1 MADRSEQESLRQ
13 ELQDVEA
20 EIAEQRKLIDDL
32 RSQVGGE
39 GAGAMDAEDVAAIL
53 TNVEEIEGVLEGL
66 EQRRERIR
74 RQLGEQQ

>member
-1 MADRSEQESLRQ
+1 MADRSEPESLRQ

-39 GAGAMDAEDVAAIL
+39 DAGAMDAEDVAAIL
-53 TNVEEIEGVLEGL
+53 TNIEEIEG
-66 EQRRERIR
+66 
-74 RQLGEQQ
+74 

>member
-39 GAGAMDAEDVAAIL
+39 DAGAMDAEDVAAIL

-66 EQRRERIR
+66 EQRREGIR

>member
-39 GAGAMDAEDVAAIL
+39 DAGAMDAEDVAAIL
-53 TNVEEIEGVLEGL
+53 TNIEEIEGVLEGL
-66 EQRRERIR
+66 EQRREGIR